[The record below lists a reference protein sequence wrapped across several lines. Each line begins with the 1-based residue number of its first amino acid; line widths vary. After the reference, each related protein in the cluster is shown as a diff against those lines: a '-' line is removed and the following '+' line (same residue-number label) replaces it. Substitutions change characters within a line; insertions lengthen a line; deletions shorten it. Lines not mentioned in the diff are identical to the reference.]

1 MNSKRHIVFI
11 HKEFPYGGAE
21 KVTLETA
28 NYLCSHGY
36 IVTILTSRHNEH
48 LYPERC
54 NRCFNVAMLPQKN
67 IKASKEIAQHVRDFI
82 ITNDVLVLVTSRE
95 MLYARWLKAKTGIKI
110 VFQLHSSPFYEFLDI
125 EDKKSHSGWTK
136 MFYSCGLQWLMT
148 QFYLSKYRR
157 VYGWADAYG
166 VLCDAYCKV
175 LINKLH
181 ISHDNKMWVLPNSI
195 DSPSSVEYN
204 KQKVIIFV
212 GRLSRRDKRVD
223 RLLRIWHLAQP
234 KMPSWTLKIV
244 GDGREMRN
252 LRELS
257 SKLHLQAISFE
268 GQTND
273 VKQYYNEAAILCLT
287 SSFEGWPMSVAEAQ
301 SNGVIPVVFNSFL
314 GAKEMISTEEQG
326 ILVNPFDENA
336 FANALVLLSTNS
348 QRMVMMQ
355 KHVLEKAREY
365 SINRTGDA
373 WINMLNHLLE
383 GSKTNEKQ
391 QM

>member
-1 MNSKRHIVFI
+1 MNSERHIAFI

-36 IVTILTSRHNEH
+36 IVTILTSTHNEH

-54 NRCFNVAMLPQKN
+54 KRCFKVAMLPQKN
-67 IKASKEIAQHVRDFI
+67 IKSSMKVARQVRDFI
-82 ITNDVLVLVTSRE
+82 ITNDVHVLVTSRE
-95 MLYARWLKAKTGIKI
+95 LLYAKWLKVKTGIKI

-125 EDKKSHSGWTK
+125 EEKKSHSRWTK
-136 MFYSCGLQWLMT
+136 IVYSSGLQWLMT

-166 VLCDAYCKV
+166 VLCDAYCNV
-175 LINKLH
+175 LIKKLH
-181 ISHDNKMWVLPNSI
+181 ISSDNKMWVLPNSI
-195 DSPSSVEYN
+195 EQPFSVELN

-212 GRLSRRDKRVD
+212 GRLSHRDKRVD
-223 RLLRIWHLAQP
+223 RLLHIWHLAQP
-234 KMPSWTLKIV
+234 KMSGWLLKIV
-244 GDGREMRN
+244 GDGREMSN
-252 LRELS
+252 LRKLS
-257 SKLHLQAISFE
+257 SELHLQAISFE
-268 GQTND
+268 GQTNN
-273 VKQYYNEAAILCLT
+273 VKQYYDEAAIICLT

-326 ILVNPFDENA
+326 VLVNPFDENA
-336 FANALVLLSTNS
+336 FADALILLSTNS
-348 QRMVMMQ
+348 QRMGMMQ
-355 KHVLEKAREY
+355 KHVLEKAWEY

-373 WINMLNHLLE
+373 WMNMLNHLLE
-383 GSKTNEKQ
+383 ESETNEKK
-391 QM
+391 